1 MPEPDLNAI
10 ASGFVFD
17 TPRLHVRPLHAA
29 DEPVYC
35 ALYTDAETQRH
46 TGGAL
51 AAGAA
56 ARSFGAALAAPR
68 RRPLRQLYLMLCDR
82 RDGCGLGMVGLNAI
96 DAAAR
101 RTEIGILMTPQA
113 RGVGYAR
120 EGFGALAAQI
130 FGRFPIDE
138 IYVQYAAENI
148 GADRLATGVG
158 FRYADRPGLACG
170 ADQRVA
176 VMYRE

>member
-1 MPEPDLNAI
+1 MPEPDINAI
-10 ASGFVFD
+10 AAGFVFE
-17 TPRLHVRPLHAA
+17 TPRLRVRPLDVA

-35 ALYTDAETQRH
+35 YLYTDAETQRH

-51 AAGAA
+51 TPKVA
-56 ARSFGAALAAPR
+56 ARSFGAAIAAPR

-82 RDGCGLGMVGLNAI
+82 RDGCGLGMVGLNGI
-96 DAAAR
+96 DQDAR

-120 EGFGALAAQI
+120 EGFGALAMQI
-130 FGRFPIDE
+130 FRHFPIDE
-138 IYVQYAAENI
+138 IYVQYATKNI

-158 FRYADRPGLACG
+158 FRYADCPGLACG

>member
-1 MPEPDLNAI
+1 MPEPDINAI
-10 ASGFVFD
+10 AAGFVFE
-17 TPRLHVRPLHAA
+17 TPRLHVRPLHADDA
-29 DEPVYC
+29 PVYC
-35 ALYTDAETQRH
+35 DLYTDAETQRH

-51 AAGAA
+51 AASAA

-82 RDGCGLGMVGLNAI
+82 RDGCGLGMVGLNGI
-96 DAAAR
+96 DEPAR

-113 RGVGYAR
+113 RGAGYAR
-120 EGFGALAAQI
+120 EGFGALAMQI
-130 FGRFPIDE
+130 FRRFPIDE
-138 IYVQYAAENI
+138 IYVQYATQNI

-158 FRYADRPGLACG
+158 FRYADRPGLTCG